1 MPREAVDVFNNPRI
15 RPEFPLAVEGFA
27 LDQSVVAG
35 EPIRLC
41 CSADRTTTAAVTVT
55 RVGGTREVVWSAGGV
70 PVGPQP
76 VPDKAYRVGCDWPV
90 SIEIPT
96 AGWRSGFH
104 EIELRAEHL
113 PDDDPTARSHA
124 FGVVRA
130 AELSADGILLVL
142 ATNTYQ
148 AYNTW
153 GGGCLYTGAK
163 EVSFRRPIDR
173 GFVNRPAAAYDGRVA
188 SIAPHGDPGHHELLA
203 YLDEHRYPLW
213 CASSGWHNW
222 ERRFVQWAERAGF
235 RVDVAVN
242 ADLDTVPGL
251 LDGYRLLCSVGHDEY
266 WSWEMRDAIDAFVE
280 RGGNHVILSG
290 NTSFWQVRLDH
301 DRGVMVCHKGSA
313 PRTDDVADP
322 TRMTHIW
329 SSPSIGRPESS
340 TTGLSFTRGGYV
352 RVGWGVPRSS
362 GAYTVHRS
370 GHWAFAGT
378 DLRDGD
384 LLGLGSYVV
393 GYEVDGCAYT
403 TIDGVPVPTYEDGA
417 PESLEILA
425 SSPARLL
432 SKQGDVDELPEAI
445 WADASGPGDL
455 EDVATVLYGSA
466 SPEHTDRLAHGSAMI
481 ATFRRGAGTVFNVGS
496 TDWCYG
502 LDADPLIQQV
512 TTNVLRQLTGRR
524 DPV

>member
-1 MPREAVDVFNNPRI
+1 MFTNPRI
-15 RPEFPLAVEGFA
+15 RPDFALAVEGFA
-27 LDQSVVAG
+27 LDQSVDPG

-41 CSADRTTTAAVTVT
+41 CASQRPTSIAVTVS
-55 RVGGTREVVWSAGGV
+55 RIGAQREVVWLGGGIAV
-70 PVGPQP
+70 EPQP
-76 VPDKAYRVGCDWPV
+76 VPDKAYRLGCEWPV
-90 SIEIPT
+90 TVEIPT
-96 AGWRSGFH
+96 EGWRSGFH
-104 EIELRAEHL
+104 EIELRDEHL
-113 PDDDPTARSHA
+113 ADDDPAARSHA
-124 FGVVRA
+124 FAVVRA
-130 AELSADGILLVL
+130 GSPSGDAILLVL

-173 GFVNRPAAAYDGRVA
+173 GFVFRPPAAYDGRVA
-188 SIAPHGDPGHHELLA
+188 SIAPDGDPGHHQLLD

-222 ERRFVQWAERAGF
+222 ERRFVRWAESAGF
-235 RVDVAVN
+235 EIDVAVN
-242 ADLDTVPGL
+242 ADLETIPGL
-251 LDGYRLLCSVGHDEY
+251 LDGYRLVCSVGHDEY
-266 WSWEMRDAIDAFVE
+266 WSWGMRDAFDSFVE
-280 RGGNHVILSG
+280 RGGNHLILSG

-301 DRGVMVCHKGSA
+301 ERGVMVCHKGSA

-329 SSPSIGRPESS
+329 SSPAIGRPETS

-352 RVGWGVPRSS
+352 RVGRGVLRSS

-370 GHWAFAGT
+370 DHWAFAGT
-378 DLRDGD
+378 DLCDGD

-393 GYEVDGCAYT
+393 GYEVDGCAFT

-432 SKQGDVDELPEAI
+432 SKQGDVDELPAAI

-455 EDVATVLYGSA
+455 EDVATILYGSA
-466 SPEHTDRLAHGSAMI
+466 SPEHTDRLAHGQAMI

-502 LDADPLIQQV
+502 LDSDPLIQRV
-512 TTNVLRQLTGRR
+512 TANVIHRLAGESG
-524 DPV
+524 DV